1 MSRSALA
8 KDFSGIL
15 EAVAWLQLLRCAFA
29 GGFCGILGAFQRLF
43 LWLQKAPLG
52 TSLPSNVSQRPCQR
66 LFQHSGDSSLAST
79 ASLRL
84 RRRLLRHSGRFP
96 TFQALFY
103 WLQKATLGTSLPS
116 NVSLAKDLSGIL
128 EAVAWLQ
135 LLRCTFAGGFCGI
148 LGAFQRL
155 F

>member
-8 KDFSGIL
+8 KDFPGIL
-15 EAVAWLQLLRCAFA
+15 EAVAWLQLLHCAFA
-29 GGFCGILGAFQRLF
+29 GGFCGILGAFHRLF
-43 LWLQKAPLG
+43 LWLQKATLG

-66 LFQHSGDSSLAST
+66 LFRHSGDSSLAST

-96 TFQALFY
+96 RTF
-103 WLQKATLGTSLPS
+103 LQMSRSA
-116 NVSLAKDLSGIL
+116 LAKDFSSIL

-135 LLRCTFAGGFCGI
+135 LLRCAFAGGFCGI
-148 LGAFQRL
+148 LGTFQRL
-155 F
+155 SRGFRKQR

>member
-8 KDFSGIL
+8 KDLSGIL

-29 GGFCGILGAFQRLF
+29 GGFCGILAAFQRLF

-66 LFQHSGDSSLAST
+66 LFRHSGDSSLAST

-96 TFQALFY
+96 TFQ
-103 WLQKATLGTSLPS
+103 
-116 NVSLAKDLSGIL
+116 
-128 EAVAWLQ
+128 
-135 LLRCTFAGGFCGI
+135 TFFTGFRK
-148 LGAFQRL
+148 QR
-155 F
+155 

>member
-66 LFQHSGDSSLAST
+66 LFEAVE
-79 ASLRL
+79 A
-84 RRRLLRHSGRFP
+84 RLLPPECRKSLWQGRCE
-96 TFQALFY
+96 TFEGKLV
-103 WLQKATLGTSLPS
+103 P
-116 NVSLAKDLSGIL
+116 NV
-128 EAVAWLQ
+128 
-135 LLRCTFAGGFCGI
+135 
-148 LGAFQRL
+148 AF
-155 F
+155 